1 MRSFLVQSKSHSLH
15 FLHWPTERN
24 CLDYSTSKGDQKW
37 SGKELTLR
45 PTPPL
50 RTGHESFQ
58 LIRLKPLRGFASG
71 RSRCHDGFLRAG
83 GRWMPNFLKILRSS
97 K

>member
-1 MRSFLVQSKSHSLH
+1 MLAVSQVRRD
-15 FLHWPTERN
+15 EM
-24 CLDYSTSKGDQKW
+24 W

-50 RTGHESFQ
+50 RTGRESFQ
-58 LIRLKPLRGFASG
+58 LIRLKPLRDFASR

-83 GRWMPNFLKILRSS
+83 GRWMPNFLKNFRSS